1 MPAINRLRADA
12 FANQKGRCYY
22 CGSPMWLTDPDAFRT
37 RFGCTRGQL
46 PALQATAEHLVA
58 VCDGGKT
65 TAANIV
71 AAHQLCNRR
80 RHLAKVPL
88 APDRYR
94 ARVTRLVA
102 RGKWFDK
109 TLHAVARQARHI
121 PG

>member
-1 MPAINRLRADA
+1 MPAPKRFRTRAFHA
-12 FANQKGRCYY
+12 QNGRCFY
-22 CGSPMWLTDPDAFRT
+22 CDAPMWLDDPLHFAKAFH
-37 RFGCTRGQL
+37 CTPGQL

-65 TAANIV
+65 AAANIV

-80 RHLAKVPL
+80 RHQAKVPL

-94 ARVTRLVA
+94 ERVTGRVA

-109 TLHAVARQARHI
+109 TLQAVARQARQV